1 MWSLPTTSSLCFCTA
16 KLSDTK
22 RAVFLIMILLSHQF
36 SKLQIYSVEVSNAI
50 LSLQE
55 LKELFNDNAYFF
67 IIKGLLSSLLRDSL
81 EPKRLNKIPQSK
93 RDNLYTKLCNR
104 KYRSVFSIKSL
115 RPLYLLTWSMD

>member
-1 MWSLPTTSSLCFCTA
+1 
-16 KLSDTK
+16 
-22 RAVFLIMILLSHQF
+22 MILLSHQF

-55 LKELFNDNAYFF
+55 LKELFNDNAYFV

-93 RDNLYTKLCNR
+93 GDNLYTK
-104 KYRSVFSIKSL
+104 I
-115 RPLYLLTWSMD
+115 MQ